1 MQQNVG
7 EEPGDAPILELH
19 SLKEHHFVHTVAMNA
34 DISMQN
40 TTLVVSE
47 DMASIDICAVINGV
61 GGLVEEEVTATLITL
76 PSTTMTGNGCTYI
89 QADLM
94 Q

>member
-1 MQQNVG
+1 
-7 EEPGDAPILELH
+7 
-19 SLKEHHFVHTVAMNA
+19 MNA

-61 GGLVEEEVTATLITL
+61 GGVVEEEVAATLTTL
-76 PSTTMTGNGCTYI
+76 PSATMTGKGCT
-89 QADLM
+89 
-94 Q
+94 